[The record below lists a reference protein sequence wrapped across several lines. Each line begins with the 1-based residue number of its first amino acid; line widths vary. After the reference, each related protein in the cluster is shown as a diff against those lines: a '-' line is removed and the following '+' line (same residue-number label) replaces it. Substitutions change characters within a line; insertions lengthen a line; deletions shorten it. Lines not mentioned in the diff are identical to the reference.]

1 MDFIQTLILA
11 IVQGITE
18 FLPIS
23 SSAHTILTSLFL
35 GWKEQGVTFDLALN
49 VGTLLAVV
57 IYFRKEVIEIVRDTL
72 ASLIQRKKVGL
83 SSLGWFIAFATIPA
97 GLFGLFL
104 KDYIDVLR
112 ASDAMAWIILFTT
125 VFYAILLWAADKY
138 GKKIKPME
146 AMNLKNAMIIGLAQ
160 ALALIPGTS
169 RSGVTITTGLF
180 LGYDFQTASRFSFLM
195 AIPVIFLATSV
206 MLAKAAVTP
215 EFSVM
220 WGDFFL
226 GFAISFCTAMLAI
239 HYFLK
244 WLNRFGMMPYVIYRL
259 ALGAVLLTFILV
271 K

>member
-1 MDFIQTLILA
+1 MDTLQTFILA

-23 SSAHTILTSLFL
+23 SSAHLILTSQFL
-35 GWKEQGVTFDLALN
+35 GWQDQGVTFDLALN

-57 IYFRKEVIEIVRDTL
+57 IYFRKDVVEIVRDTL
-72 ASLIQRKKVGL
+72 ASVVQRKKVGT

-104 KDYIDVLR
+104 MDIVDSHLR
-112 ASDAMAWIILFTT
+112 SPWVILFTT
-125 VFYAILLWAADKY
+125 VFYAILLWASDKY

-146 AMNLKNAMIIGLAQ
+146 EMNLKNAMIIGVAQ

-169 RSGVTITTGLF
+169 RSGVTITAGLF

-195 AIPVIFLATSV
+195 AIPVIFLAT
-206 MLAKAAVTP
+206 AVKITDDALSLGNLP
-215 EFSVM
+215 
-220 WGDFFL
+220 WGSFIL
-226 GFAISFCTAMLAI
+226 GCAVSFVTAMLAI

-259 ALGAVLLTFILV
+259 ALAVVLLVFIFR
-271 K
+271 

>member
-23 SSAHTILTSLFL
+23 SSAHLILTSQFL
-35 GWKEQGVTFDLALN
+35 GWQDQGVTFDLALN

-57 IYFRKEVIEIVRDTL
+57 VYFRKDVVEIVRDTL
-72 ASLIQRKKVGL
+72 ASLVQRKKVGT

-104 KDYIDVLR
+104 MDIVDTHLR
-112 ASDAMAWIILFTT
+112 NPWVILFTT

-138 GKKIKPME
+138 GKKVKPME
-146 AMNLKNAMIIGLAQ
+146 KMNFKNAMLIGVAQ

-169 RSGVTITTGLF
+169 RSGVTITAGLF

-195 AIPVIFLATSV
+195 AIPVIFLAT
-206 MLAKAAVTP
+206 AVKITDDALSLGNLP
-215 EFSVM
+215 
-220 WGDFFL
+220 WGSFFL
-226 GFAISFCTAMLAI
+226 GCGIAFITAILAI

-259 ALGAVLLTFILV
+259 LLGVVLLGFILI

>member
-23 SSAHTILTSLFL
+23 SSAHLILTSQFL
-35 GWKEQGVTFDLALN
+35 GWKDQGVTFDLALN

-57 IYFRKEVIEIVRDTL
+57 IYFRKDVMTIVKDTL
-72 ASLIQRKKVGL
+72 ASIVQRKKVGT
-83 SSLGWFIAFATIPA
+83 SSLGWMIAFATIPA

-104 KDYIDVLR
+104 MDIVDTHLR
-112 ASDAMAWIILFTT
+112 SPWVILFTT
-125 VFYAILLWAADKY
+125 IFYAILLWLSDKY

-146 AMNLKNAMIIGLAQ
+146 SMNFKNAMIIGVAQ

-169 RSGVTITTGLF
+169 RSGVTITTALF

-195 AIPVIFLATSV
+195 AIPVIFLAT
-206 MLAKAAVTP
+206 AVKITDDALSLDSLP
-215 EFSVM
+215 
-220 WGDFFL
+220 WGDFII
-226 GFAISFCTAMLAI
+226 GCAISFITAMLAI

-244 WLNRFGMMPYVIYRL
+244 WLNRWGMTPYVIYRL
-259 ALGAVLLTFILV
+259 LLGVVIAAFIFLN
-271 K
+271 

>member
-1 MDFIQTLILA
+1 MDFIQTFILA

-23 SSAHTILTSLFL
+23 SSAHLILTSQFL
-35 GWKEQGVTFDLALN
+35 GWKDQGVTFDLALN

-57 IYFRKEVIEIVRDTL
+57 IYFRQDVGVIVRDTL
-72 ASLIQRKKVGL
+72 LSLVRREKVGM

-97 GLFGLFL
+97 GLFGLL
-104 KDYIDVLR
+104 LMDIVDSHLR
-112 ASDAMAWIILFTT
+112 SPWVILFTT
-125 VFYAILLWAADKY
+125 VFYAILLWASDKY

-146 AMNLKNAMIIGLAQ
+146 KMTFKNAMLIGVAQ

-169 RSGVTITTGLF
+169 RSGITITAGLF
-180 LGYDFQTASRFSFLM
+180 LGYDFKTASRFSFLM

-206 MLAKAAVTP
+206 MLAKAATTP
-215 EFSVM
+215 DLTVL
-220 WGDFFL
+220 WGDFFI
-226 GFAISFCTAMLAI
+226 GFVIAFVTAILAI

-259 ALGAVLLTFILV
+259 ALAVVLLIFILV
-271 K
+271 R